1 MRKKYLRQFLLLA
14 ILPIIVLSLP
24 YAVQA
29 QGISA
34 SELIDAVNAF
44 RATYGLQAYQVD
56 GNLMAV
62 AQAHSE
68 YQASINKVTHTREDG
83 SGPGDHGI
91 SSENIAGGYSVSA
104 QTLINV
110 WSDYWHTFTM
120 IGFTEGLVG
129 AGVATGD
136 DGFLYYTLVVKN
148 TGERSGLPDESAPT
162 STGGAAAA
170 ETIQATPTPFATAT
184 PQQDGSIIHI
194 VGPGE
199 TLWSI
204 SNAYGVLVDVLAAMN
219 NLDSENPLI
228 YPGQSIQVRAGN
240 TPTATA
246 TITNTPLPP
255 TRTLRPTRTP
265 QPAVNRTTIT
275 PEEAQTG
282 NPLLPENSLINQDNL
297 RTLGTI
303 TIVVTLLGISALVAG
318 RIWGRG
324 KK

>member
-1 MRKKYLRQFLLLA
+1 MRNKLLQIFFTLA
-14 ILPIIVLSLP
+14 VLCLIGFFLP

-34 SELIDAVNAF
+34 YELIDAVNAF

-56 GNLMAV
+56 GGWMAV

-120 IGFTEGLVG
+120 IGFTKGLVG

-148 TGERSGLPDESAPT
+148 TGERSGLPDASAPT
-162 STGGAAAA
+162 STGAAGQAGTL
-170 ETIQATPTPFATAT
+170 EATPTPFATAT

-194 VGPGE
+194 IGPGE

-204 SNAYGVLVDVLAAMN
+204 SNAYGVDLNALATMN
-219 NLDSENPLI
+219 NLDSENPVI
-228 YPGQSIQVRAGN
+228 YPGQSLLVRSGY
-240 TPTATA
+240 TVTATA

-265 QPAVNRTTIT
+265 QPASAGVTVAT
-275 PEEAQTG
+275 EEG
-282 NPLLPENSLINQDNL
+282 SPDNPLLPENALVNQGNL
-297 RTLGTI
+297 RTLG
-303 TIVVTLLGISALVAG
+303 VVTIIVALLGAAALVVG
-318 RIWGRG
+318 RTWGRR
-324 KK
+324 KE